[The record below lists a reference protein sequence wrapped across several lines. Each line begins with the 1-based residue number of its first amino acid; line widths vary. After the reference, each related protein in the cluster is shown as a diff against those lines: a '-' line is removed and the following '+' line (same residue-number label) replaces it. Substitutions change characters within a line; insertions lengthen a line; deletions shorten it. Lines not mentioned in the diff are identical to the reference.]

1 MAKGKIGIQHCD
13 RLSFLIGFMRT
24 KKIVWIIVALVLGAA
39 VFWWTTIK
47 KKVVRNAVTN
57 TVLKKTD
64 SLYRITYDTS
74 EVDELNGNIYLRNVQ
89 VKVDSA
95 QWAVLI
101 EKDSMPPVTIA
112 VTIDKITIQGLKEL
126 KLLSNSSLDVS
137 DIILDNPVFR
147 LDKWVRKKPSDEK
160 LNDTLEIYKRL
171 VGNFDFLRAKNIQVI
186 NGHFSMFDQLRKE
199 VFSANGINV
208 AIEDFL
214 VDSTH
219 NYRNIVSYFIKQ
231 TRATINGFVGTE
243 LKTGKVLYDS
253 KQHIL
258 RVEDLATID
267 DAPMKFKVV
276 DIAGLSTQDFIER
289 GDINARRILVQQP
302 EIIIK
307 PKTKKNK
314 KPATMSFN
322 GSVDSLVVEKGNLT
336 IHSAKGKPV
345 TVRDLSVLLK
355 NVKADHG
362 VIPFEQYANASSLA
376 FSVGSVRIP
385 MGLHMMNLD
394 RISYPVNGDRLTVA
408 RMQMNPT
415 ITRQQLKD
423 RIGRQTDMYTIT
435 ANAIVLDRFDFKKL
449 LKQDAIDIQKATM
462 QLKLQVFDDKTLP
475 VDSVKKGRG
484 RFPYEAI
491 MLSKKPINIRAIEI
505 RNSTIAYESQAAK
518 TDLNGVI
525 FFTDV
530 NGTVSNITNVPSLLK
545 QDNVMKIEANAKVM
559 GSGRLQSHWAIP
571 LNSPNVEFRVTGDV
585 APFPME
591 AMSKPFENLSL
602 TKIKSGTVDRFSFE
616 INANRQGSKGTL
628 LLNYHDL
635 KVEML
640 RKNGEDSLEKKGFL
654 SFIANADIRNKYQ
667 SDKGKEFTYKRDRYK
682 SMFNL
687 LWKSIFE
694 GGKKTILI
702 IH

>member
-1 MAKGKIGIQHCD
+1 MGIH
-13 RLSFLIGFMRT
+13 
-24 KKIVWIIVALVLGAA
+24 V
-39 VFWWTTIK
+39 
-47 KKVVRNAVTN
+47 
-57 TVLKKTD
+57 
-64 SLYRITYDTS
+64 
-74 EVDELNGNIYLRNVQ
+74 
-89 VKVDSA
+89 
-95 QWAVLI
+95 
-101 EKDSMPPVTIA
+101 
-112 VTIDKITIQGLKEL
+112 
-126 KLLSNSSLDVS
+126 
-137 DIILDNPVFR
+137 
-147 LDKWVRKKPSDEK
+147 
-160 LNDTLEIYKRL
+160 
-171 VGNFDFLRAKNIQVI
+171 
-186 NGHFSMFDQLRKE
+186 
-199 VFSANGINV
+199 
-208 AIEDFL
+208 
-214 VDSTH
+214 
-219 NYRNIVSYFIKQ
+219 
-231 TRATINGFVGTE
+231 
-243 LKTGKVLYDS
+243 
-253 KQHIL
+253 
-258 RVEDLATID
+258 
-267 DAPMKFKVV
+267 
-276 DIAGLSTQDFIER
+276 
-289 GDINARRILVQQP
+289 
-302 EIIIK
+302 
-307 PKTKKNK
+307 
-314 KPATMSFN
+314 
-322 GSVDSLVVEKGNLT
+322 
-336 IHSAKGKPV
+336 
-345 TVRDLSVLLK
+345 
-355 NVKADHG
+355 
-362 VIPFEQYANASSLA
+362 
-376 FSVGSVRIP
+376 
-385 MGLHMMNLD
+385 MNLD